1 MKLLLLLGIRLYWRL
16 WPEQLRRSCLF
27 RESCSRYVYR
37 VTAHAGASA
46 GFAAFLE
53 RARRC
58 RGGYSVETLTERLV
72 VRLVDG
78 SALSETEASPS
89 LLLPYWSAAQ
99 QRQQEIAHSCSHV
112 TLGEQP

>member
-16 WPEQLRRSCLF
+16 WPERLRRSCLF

-37 VTAHAGASA
+37 VTASAGASA
-46 GFAAFLE
+46 GFAALWE

-58 RGGYSVETLTERLV
+58 RGGYSAETLAGDLV

-78 SALSETEASPS
+78 SVLSESEASPS
-89 LLLPYWSAAQ
+89 LLQPYWSAAQ
-99 QRQQEIAHSCSHV
+99 QRQQAIAHSCS
-112 TLGEQP
+112 E